1 MLCLLTS
8 FKQYNLKV
16 KNDFPGGQNE
26 KKIKKA
32 AGE

>member
-16 KNDFPGGQNE
+16 KNDFSGGQSE
-26 KKIKKA
+26 KEIEKA
-32 AGE
+32 TGE